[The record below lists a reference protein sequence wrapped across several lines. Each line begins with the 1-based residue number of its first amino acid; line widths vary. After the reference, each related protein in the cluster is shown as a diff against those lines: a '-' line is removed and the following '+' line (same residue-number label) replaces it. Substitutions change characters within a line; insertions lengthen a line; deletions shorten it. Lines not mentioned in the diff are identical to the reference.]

1 MPSGN
6 TLQKRHYMTSI
17 RLGYVRL
24 IRIIQVASRLS
35 DAFDSLL
42 DAYARIGESLPV
54 FAAVDT
60 LFSARE
66 EHHVQQ
72 ILANVYEDILK
83 FHSRAVVFFK
93 QRSMGQFTCLYYI
106 LIVV

>member
-1 MPSGN
+1 M
-6 TLQKRHYMTSI
+6 
-17 RLGYVRL
+17 RLGFVRL
-24 IRIIQVASRLS
+24 IRIIQVASRLT

-54 FAAVDT
+54 LAAVDT
-60 LFSARE
+60 LFSARG

-83 FHSRAVVFFK
+83 FHSRALGFFR
-93 QRSMGQFTCLYYI
+93 QRSMCLFTYLYCI
-106 LIVV
+106 LTVIQHGK